1 MESKTRAVILIDT
14 AFYLFFA
21 TVIYVLIK
29 YFAVYLLPFI
39 ISFAIVY
46 ALQKPSIYIEK
57 KLKVR
62 KSVVTL
68 IALILIVAI
77 LCTAICFIVKNLIEF
92 FSDAKNNDWLYKI
105 SVILNDFYSGIPTE
119 IKNII
124 GGGEYFFTDMI
135 KNVSGELMNAMA
147 ITLKKLP
154 GIIFSI
160 FTSLVSACFLSFEYD
175 NFVAFIKR
183 QLSHESISKV
193 VKIKKTVNESIVG
206 FLKGYFLIVL
216 FTFIFMLTGFKVL
229 GVQNAIAISIIV
241 ALIDILPVFG
251 TGIILLPWGVYSL
264 ISSNLF
270 LGVGLILIYVVYS
283 LTRYFIEPRIIGKKV
298 GVNPL
303 ISLLAMFLGLK
314 LFGLIGLILA
324 PITVSVLLVLH
335 KNKAIRLW
343 K

>member
-1 MESKTRAVILIDT
+1 MESKKRAVILIDT

-21 TVIYVLIK
+21 AVIYLLIK

-39 ISFAIVY
+39 VSFALVY

-57 KLKVR
+57 RIGIR
-62 KSVVTL
+62 KSIVTL

-77 LCTAICFIVKNLIEF
+77 LCAALCFAINNLIGF
-92 FSDAKNNDWLYKI
+92 FSDAKNNDWLYNI
-105 SVILNDFYSGIPTE
+105 SDVLNRFYLGIPTE

-124 GGGEYFFTDMI
+124 GGGEAVFSNVI
-135 KNVSGELMNAMA
+135 KNVSGYLMGAMA
-147 ITLKKLP
+147 TTLKKLP

-160 FTSLVSACFLSFEYD
+160 VTSLVSACFLSFEYD
-175 NFVAFIKR
+175 NFIAFIKR
-183 QLSHESISKV
+183 QLSNESISKV
-193 VKIKKTVNESIVG
+193 AKVKRTVNERLIG
-206 FLKGYFLIVL
+206 FLKGYLILML
-216 FTFIFMLTGFKVL
+216 FTLLFMVSGLKVL
-229 GVQNAIAISIIV
+229 GVKNAIAISIII
-241 ALIDILPVFG
+241 ALIDVLPVFG
-251 TGIILLPWGVYSL
+251 TGIILLPWGIYS
-264 ISSNLF
+264 IIANNVF
-270 LGVGLILIYVVYS
+270 LGVGLILMYVIYS
-283 LTRYFIEPRIIGKKV
+283 LTRYFLEPRIIGKKV

>member
-1 MESKTRAVILIDT
+1 MESKKRAVILIDT

-21 TVIYVLIK
+21 AVIYLLIK

-39 ISFAIVY
+39 VSFALVY

-57 KLKVR
+57 RIGIR
-62 KSVVTL
+62 KSIVTL

-77 LCTAICFIVKNLIEF
+77 LCAALCFAINNLIGF
-92 FSDAKNNDWLYKI
+92 FSDAKNNDWLYNI
-105 SVILNDFYSGIPTE
+105 SDVLNRFYLGIPTE

-124 GGGEYFFTDMI
+124 GGGEAVFSNVI
-135 KNVSGELMNAMA
+135 KNVSGYLMGAMA
-147 ITLKKLP
+147 TTLKKLP

-160 FTSLVSACFLSFEYD
+160 VTSLVSACFLSFEYD
-175 NFVAFIKR
+175 NFIAFIKR
-183 QLSHESISKV
+183 QLSNESISKV
-193 VKIKKTVNESIVG
+193 AKVKRTVNESLIG
-206 FLKGYFLIVL
+206 FLKGYLILML
-216 FTFIFMLTGFKVL
+216 FTLLFMVSGLKVL
-229 GVQNAIAISIIV
+229 GVKNAIAISIII
-241 ALIDILPVFG
+241 ALIDVLPVFG
-251 TGIILLPWGVYSL
+251 TGIILLPWGIYS
-264 ISSNLF
+264 IIANNVF
-270 LGVGLILIYVVYS
+270 LGVGLILMYVIYS
-283 LTRYFIEPRIIGKKV
+283 LTRYFLEPRIIGKKV

>member
-1 MESKTRAVILIDT
+1 MESKKRAVILIDT

-21 TVIYVLIK
+21 AVIYLLIK

-39 ISFAIVY
+39 VSFALVY
-46 ALQKPSIYIEK
+46 ALQRPSIYIEK
-57 KLKVR
+57 RIGIR
-62 KSVVTL
+62 KSIVTL

-77 LCTAICFIVKNLIEF
+77 LCAALCFAINNLIGF
-92 FSDAKNNDWLYKI
+92 FSDAKNNDWLYNI
-105 SVILNDFYSGIPTE
+105 SDVLNRFYLGIPTE

-124 GGGEYFFTDMI
+124 GGGEAVFSNVI
-135 KNVSGELMNAMA
+135 KNVSGYLMGAMA
-147 ITLKKLP
+147 TTLKKLP

-160 FTSLVSACFLSFEYD
+160 VTSLVSACFLSFEYD
-175 NFVAFIKR
+175 NFIAFIKR
-183 QLSHESISKV
+183 QLSNESISKV
-193 VKIKKTVNESIVG
+193 AKVKRTVNESLIG
-206 FLKGYFLIVL
+206 FLKGYLILML
-216 FTFIFMLTGFKVL
+216 FTLLFMVSGLKVL
-229 GVQNAIAISIIV
+229 GVKNAIAISIII
-241 ALIDILPVFG
+241 ALIDVLPVFG
-251 TGIILLPWGVYSL
+251 TGIILLPWGIYS
-264 ISSNLF
+264 IIASNVF
-270 LGVGLILIYVVYS
+270 LGVGLILMYVIYS
-283 LTRYFIEPRIIGKKV
+283 LTRYFLEPRIIGKKV